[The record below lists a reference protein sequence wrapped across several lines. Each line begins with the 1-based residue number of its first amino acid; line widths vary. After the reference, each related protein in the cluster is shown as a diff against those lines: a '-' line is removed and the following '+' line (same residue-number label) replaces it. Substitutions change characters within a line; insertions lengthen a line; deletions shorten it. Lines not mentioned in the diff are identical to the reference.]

1 MRQCNRTPLGIAL
14 IEALVALA
22 VMAFGMLAVA
32 GVQVTLRQNADIAKQ
47 RSEAV
52 RLAQEEIERWRA
64 FTSIT
69 GAAGTITYGNLLQDL
84 PGTAKAGS
92 NAQFTVARRVDAPA
106 DLAYKMLRVDVSWV
120 DRNGQDQNVRLST
133 AIHRVAP
140 ELAGTVSVLGGA
152 SGLGN
157 LNPAIP
163 PGSTLLTPT
172 TSGFRPPQG
181 GVGDAVAW
189 VFNNTTGLITVCTTN
204 ALTTA
209 TLAPGNIRDCSAGKS
224 QLLSGYISFATG
236 PAAPTAAEAE
246 VPPSASQAVT
256 MQVFRTLPAVLAVSC
271 FTEQFPLYV
280 SYYCAVPVSVD
291 LRWSGWS
298 VVGGLASLTGANEPL
313 SFSAAELRV
322 CRYTRYQDNRTVASG
337 TITNAEHPLDYAGVN
352 GPLANQNFL
361 IIRAGDGASAFA
373 CPADNPATLVD
384 TTTWRHPLS

>member
-1 MRQCNRTPLGIAL
+1 MWRYNRIRRGIAL

-52 RLAQEEIERWRA
+52 RLAQAEIERWRA
-64 FTSIT
+64 FTSIGP
-69 GAAGTITYGNLLQDL
+69 GAPGAVTYGNLVGIVL
-84 PGTAKAGS
+84 PAVSGS
-92 NAQFTVARRVDAPA
+92 NAQFTVARSVDEPA
-106 DLAYKMLRVDVSWV
+106 NLAYKMMRVDVSWV
-120 DRNGQDQNVRLST
+120 DRNGQAQSVRLST

-152 SGLGN
+152 AGLGN

-163 PGSTLLTPT
+163 SGSKPLTPT

-181 GVGDAVAW
+181 GAGDAVAW
-189 VFNNTTGLITVCTTN
+189 VFNNATGLVTVCTTN

-209 TLAPGNIRDCSAGKS
+209 ALAQANITNCNAGNA

-236 PAAPTAAEAE
+236 PAAPSAADAE
-246 VPPSASQAVT
+246 VPPGAALPVT
-256 MQVFRTLPAVLAVSC
+256 IQVLRTLPAALAVSC

-280 SYYCAVPVSVD
+280 SYYCAVPVGIALS
-291 LRWSGWS
+291 WSGRS
-298 VVGGLASLTGANEPL
+298 VVGGLAGLTDDPVNADAANR
-313 SFSAAELRV
+313 RV

-361 IIRAGDGASAFA
+361 IIRAGDNALAFA
-373 CPADNPATLVD
+373 CPADNPATLMD

>member
-1 MRQCNRTPLGIAL
+1 MWRYNRIRRGIAL

-52 RLAQEEIERWRA
+52 RLAQAEIERWRA
-64 FTSIT
+64 FTSIGP
-69 GAAGTITYGNLLQDL
+69 GAPGADTYGTLVGIVL
-84 PGTAKAGS
+84 PAVSGS
-92 NAQFTVARRVDAPA
+92 NAQFTVARSVDEPA
-106 DLAYKMLRVDVSWV
+106 NLAYKMMRVDVSWV
-120 DRNGQDQNVRLST
+120 DRNGQAQSVRLST

-152 SGLGN
+152 AGLGN

-163 PGSTLLTPT
+163 SGSKPLTPT

-181 GVGDAVAW
+181 GAGDAVAW
-189 VFNNTTGLITVCTTN
+189 VFNNATGLITVCTTN

-209 TLAPGNIRDCSAGKS
+209 ALAQENITNCNAGNA

-236 PAAPTAAEAE
+236 PSAPTAADAE
-246 VPPSASQAVT
+246 VPPSAALPVT
-256 MQVFRTLPAVLAVSC
+256 IQVLRTLPAALAVSC

-280 SYYCAVPVSVD
+280 SYYCAVPVGIALS
-291 LRWSGWS
+291 WSGRS
-298 VVGGLASLTGANEPL
+298 VVGGLAGLTDDPVNADAANR
-313 SFSAAELRV
+313 RV

-361 IIRAGDGASAFA
+361 IIRAGDNASAFA
-373 CPADNPATLVD
+373 CPADNPATLMD

>member
-1 MRQCNRTPLGIAL
+1 MWRYNRIRRGIAL

-52 RLAQEEIERWRA
+52 RLAQAEIERWRA
-64 FTSIT
+64 FTSIGL
-69 GAAGTITYGNLLQDL
+69 GAAGAVTYGNLVGIVL
-84 PGTAKAGS
+84 PAVSGS
-92 NAQFTVARRVDAPA
+92 NAQFTVARSVDEPA
-106 DLAYKMLRVDVSWV
+106 NLAYKMMRVDVSWV
-120 DRNGQDQNVRLST
+120 DRNGQAQSVRLST

-140 ELAGTVSVLGGA
+140 ELAGTVSVIGGA
-152 SGLGN
+152 AGLGN

-163 PGSTLLTPT
+163 SGSKPLTPT

-181 GVGDAVAW
+181 GAGDAVAW
-189 VFNNTTGLITVCTTN
+189 VFNNATGLVTVCTTN

-209 TLAPGNIRDCSAGKS
+209 ALAQANITNCNAGNA

-236 PAAPTAAEAE
+236 PAAPSAADAE
-246 VPPSASQAVT
+246 VPPGAALPVT
-256 MQVFRTLPAVLAVSC
+256 IQVLRTLPAALAVSC

-280 SYYCAVPVSVD
+280 SYYCAVPVGIALS
-291 LRWSGWS
+291 WSGRS
-298 VVGGLASLTGANEPL
+298 VVGGLAGLTDDPVNADAANR
-313 SFSAAELRV
+313 RV

-361 IIRAGDGASAFA
+361 IIRAGDNALAFA
-373 CPADNPATLVD
+373 CPADNPATLMD

>member
-1 MRQCNRTPLGIAL
+1 MRQCNRTSMGIAL

-52 RLAQEEIERWRA
+52 RLAQAEIERWRA
-64 FTSIT
+64 FTSIA
-69 GAAGTITYGNLLQDL
+69 GAAGTVTYLNLVTDTL
-84 PGTAKAGS
+84 AAVSGS
-92 NAQFTVARRVDAPA
+92 NAQFTVARSVDEPA
-106 DLAYKMLRVDVSWV
+106 NLAYKMLRVDVSWV
-120 DRNGQDQNVRLST
+120 DRNGQAQNVRLST

-152 SGLGN
+152 SGLGY

-246 VPPSASQAVT
+246 VPPSASLAVT
-256 MQVFRTLPAVLAVSC
+256 MQVLRTLPAALAVSC

-291 LRWSGWS
+291 LRWSGRS
-298 VVGGLASLTGANEPL
+298 VVGGLASLTGTDEPL

-373 CPADNPATLVD
+373 CTADNPATLVD